1 MSISAPTA
9 TSTAA
14 PPLPAR
20 AGLAYLLLLVV
31 MLTWAGNAIFGRLA
45 SGDIPPFTLALE
57 RWVGALLLMS
67 PFVAGP
73 LKRDWPV
80 LRAHWRMVLALGLF
94 GIASFNGFLYL
105 GLHHTTASNAILMQA
120 ATPPMIL
127 VANLVLFRQK
137 ARALQV
143 LGVALSTIGV
153 VLVVVRADLGVLLG
167 LHFALGDLLVLCG
180 VTGWAVYT
188 SLLRKRPPVDPRSL
202 LAATFMVGALA
213 MLPLAIGEW
222 AQGQRVVW
230 HPITVATF
238 AYVAIFPSLIG
249 YYLYNLGVGMIGGAR
264 AGQTITLMPIFG
276 AVLAAA
282 LLGEPLHAYHLAG
295 MALILAGIALS
306 ALGGRRSVADG
317 DAPVSKSRAI
327 G

>member
-1 MSISAPTA
+1 MPHSATA
-9 TSTAA
+9 
-14 PPLPAR
+14 PLPAR
-20 AGLAYLLLLVV
+20 TGLAYLFLLVV

-57 RWVGALLLMS
+57 RWCGALLLMA
-67 PFVAGP
+67 PLVAAP
-73 LKRDWPV
+73 LRRDWSV
-80 LRAHWRMVLALGLF
+80 LRAQWRIVLALGLF
-94 GIASFNGFLYL
+94 GIACFNGFLYL

-137 ARALQV
+137 AAVLQV

-167 LHFALGDLLVLCG
+167 LHFAVGDLMVLCG
-180 VTGWAVYT
+180 VVGWAVYT
-188 SLLRKRPPVDPRSL
+188 SLLRVRPPVDPRSL
-202 LAATFMVGALA
+202 LAATFAIGALA

-222 AQGQRVVW
+222 IDGQRIVW
-230 HPITVATF
+230 HPITFAPF

-276 AVLAAA
+276 AVLAAMI
-282 LLGEPLHAYHLAG
+282 LGEPLHGYHLAG
-295 MALILAGIALS
+295 MALILAGIGLS
-306 ALGGRRSVADG
+306 ALGGRRAVANEG
-317 DAPVSKSRAI
+317 SPVPKSPAMR
-327 G
+327 

>member
-1 MSISAPTA
+1 MEQPPHSPMHH
-9 TSTAA
+9 STPAAASSAA
-14 PPLPAR
+14 PPAR
-20 AGLAYLLLLVV
+20 AGLAYLFLLTV
-31 MLTWAGNAIFGRLA
+31 MLTWAGNAIVGRLA

-67 PFVAGP
+67 PPVIAP
-73 LKRDWPV
+73 LRRDWPT

-94 GIASFNGFLYL
+94 GIACFNGFLYL

-127 VANLVLFRQK
+127 VANFALFRQK
-137 ARALQV
+137 ATALQV
-143 LGVALSTIGV
+143 LGVALSTLGV

-167 LHFALGDLLVLCG
+167 LHFAVGDLMVLCG
-180 VTGWAVYT
+180 VVGWAIYT
-188 SLLRKRPPVDPRSL
+188 ALLRDKPPVDPRSL
-202 LAATFMVGALA
+202 LAATFVVGALA
-213 MLPLAIGEW
+213 MLPLAVGEW
-222 AQGQRVVW
+222 AQGQRIAW
-230 HPITVATF
+230 HPITFVAF

-276 AVLAAA
+276 AFLAA
-282 LLGEPLHAYHLAG
+282 LILGEPLHGYHFAG

-306 ALGGRRSVADG
+306 ALSGRR
-317 DAPVSKSRAI
+317 PV

>member
-1 MSISAPTA
+1 MSLSAP
-9 TSTAA
+9 AA
-14 PPLPAR
+14 GSSAASSLPAR

-31 MLTWAGNAIFGRLA
+31 MLTWAGNAIIGRLA
-45 SGDIPPFTLALE
+45 SGNIPPFTLAFE

-67 PFVAGP
+67 PLVAAP
-73 LKRDWPV
+73 LRRDWRV

-94 GIASFNGFLYL
+94 GIACFNGFLYL

-127 VANLVLFRQK
+127 VANLLIYRQK
-137 ARALQV
+137 ATALQV
-143 LGVALSTIGV
+143 LGVALSTLGV

-167 LHFALGDLLVLCG
+167 LRFAVGDLMVLCG
-180 VTGWAVYT
+180 VVGWAVYT
-188 SLLRKRPPVDPRSL
+188 ALLRDRPPVDPRSL
-202 LAATFMVGALA
+202 LAATFVVGALA

-222 AQGQRVVW
+222 VQGQRIVW
-230 HPITVATF
+230 QPITFVAF

-276 AVLAAA
+276 AFLAAA
-282 LLGEPLHAYHLAG
+282 LLGEPLHGYHVAG

-306 ALGGRRSVADG
+306 ALGSRRA
-317 DAPVSKSRAI
+317 AR
-327 G
+327 